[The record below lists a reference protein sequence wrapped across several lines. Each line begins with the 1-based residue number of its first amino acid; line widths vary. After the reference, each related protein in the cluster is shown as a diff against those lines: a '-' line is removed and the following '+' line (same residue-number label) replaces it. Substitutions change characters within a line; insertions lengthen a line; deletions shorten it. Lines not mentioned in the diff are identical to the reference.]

1 MIKRLIWFV
10 LGAVVGIFLIKKIRD
25 LVAKSRPEAIAGRVK
40 EGLGERAGSIS
51 TAAADFI
58 DRARAAMA
66 EREEELLDAL
76 GRPQPTDESEE
87 R

>member
-1 MIKRLIWFV
+1 MIRRLIWFV
-10 LGAVVGIFLIKKIRD
+10 LGAAAGIFLLKKIRD
-25 LVAKSRPEAIAGRVK
+25 YLAKSRPEAIAGRVRQGIGQRA
-40 EGLGERAGSIS
+40 EGLS
-51 TAAADFI
+51 TAATDFV

-76 GRPQPTDESEE
+76 GRNQPTDDSE

>member
-10 LGAVVGIFLIKKIRD
+10 LGAAAGIFLLKKIRD
-25 LVAKSRPEAIAGRVK
+25 YLARSRPEAIAGRVRQ
-40 EGLGERAGSIS
+40 GIGDRAESMG
-51 TAAADFI
+51 AAATDFV

-66 EREEELLDAL
+66 EREEELLEAL
-76 GRPQPTDESEE
+76 GRNQPTDDSE

>member
-10 LGAVVGIFLIKKIRD
+10 LGAAAGIFLLRKIRD
-25 LVAKSRPEAIAGRVK
+25 YLAKSRPEAIAGRVRQ
-40 EGLGERAGSIS
+40 GIGERVETLG
-51 TAAADFI
+51 TAATEFV

-76 GRPQPTDESEE
+76 GRNQPTDDSE

>member
-10 LGAVVGIFLIKKIRD
+10 LGAVVGIFLIRKIRGY
-25 LVAKSRPEAIAGRVK
+25 LAKSRPEAIAGRVK
-40 EGLGERAGSIS
+40 QGLGERAGSIG
-51 TAAADFI
+51 TAASDFI

-66 EREEELLDAL
+66 EREEEILEAL
-76 GRPQPTDESEE
+76 GRPQPTDPSEE

>member
-10 LGAVVGIFLIKKIRD
+10 LGAAVGIFLIKKIRD
-25 LVAKSRPEAIAGRVK
+25 TLAKSRPDAIAGRVK
-40 EGLGERAGSIS
+40 QGLGERAGSIG
-51 TAAADFI
+51 TAASDFI

-66 EREEELLDAL
+66 EREEEILDAL
-76 GRPQPTDESEE
+76 GRTQPPSDSE